1 MRTYNDKCRQINN
14 NIYLIVRFLW
24 WAKISSF
31 LHICCCR
38 WKHSSSLQN
47 SQWFLCY
54 LTVLISISGWHET
67 DGGQDMIL
75 LQENKT
81 KKKLWNQECFGL
93 PVDYFH
99 FSAFLLL
106 HFRIFFFNPHLSDS
120 CYKLKF
126 RISREAHKKNHS
138 GVKNQKYKCYL
149 KREHSFCVWRKRD
162 SLSIFLVA
170 LHLQTNQRWQREYWR
185 CQRVIF
191 TYQTKVCAFLNVSIS
206 KVKVCCSI
214 CKS

>member
-54 LTVLISISGWHET
+54 LTVLISILGWHKT

-75 LQENKT
+75 LKENKT
-81 KKKLWNQECFGL
+81 KQKLWNQECFGL

-149 KREHSFCVWRKRD
+149 KREHSFCVWRKTW
-162 SLSIFLVA
+162 FT
-170 LHLQTNQRWQREYWR
+170 LHFSCSSSSTDKPTLAERILEVPKSYIYIPDKGL
-185 CQRVIF
+185 CF
-191 TYQTKVCAFLNVSIS
+191 S
-206 KVKVCCSI
+206 KCFNL
-214 CKS
+214 